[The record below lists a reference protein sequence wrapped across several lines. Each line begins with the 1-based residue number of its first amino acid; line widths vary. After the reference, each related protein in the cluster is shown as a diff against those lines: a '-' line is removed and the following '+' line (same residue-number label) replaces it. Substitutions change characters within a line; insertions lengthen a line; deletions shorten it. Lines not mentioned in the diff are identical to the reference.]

1 MGKDTVLERGD
12 VSGELVT
19 GLNKRKETSMFVAY
33 PKIHRL
39 GVEENEGILDN
50 EVFVQEKVD
59 GANTSIWFED
69 GVLKMGSRT
78 RELEDGFNGFC
89 EYVRQHEGIRKF
101 FERYPK
107 TRMYGEWLVRHTI
120 AYNKT
125 AYRQFYLFDVQTPSG
140 EYWTT
145 REVELVAESFGI
157 RYPTIFAYGKL
168 TEEEI
173 REHVGKTAIG
183 DKGEGVVI
191 KRAGFVNKFGNHCY
205 AKIVTQAFNEDNA
218 LVFGGNNK
226 HSETY
231 WEMFV
236 VNKYCTLPRVQK
248 VMNKLQPIIEE
259 RLDFKHTTRI
269 AGTCYHDMITEECWE
284 IASKVPILDYRQL
297 KKLASKKFI
306 QIYHDLL
313 NGTVSVA
320 DTGNLQ
326 DVTIKET
333 VV

>member
-1 MGKDTVLERGD
+1 
-12 VSGELVT
+12 
-19 GLNKRKETSMFVAY
+19 MFVAY

-39 GVEENEGILDN
+39 GVEENEGILDK

-69 GVLKMGSRT
+69 GELKMGSRT
-78 RELEDGFNGFC
+78 RELTDGFNGFC
-89 EYVRQHEGIRKF
+89 EYVRNHEGIRKF
-101 FERYPK
+101 FERYPNN
-107 TRMYGEWLVRHTI
+107 RMYGEWLVRHTI
-120 AYNKT
+120 AYNET

-145 REVELVAESFGI
+145 REVELVAYEYGI
-157 RYPTIFAYGKL
+157 RYPVIFVSGKL

-173 REHVGKTAIG
+173 REHVGKTALG
-183 DKGEGVVI
+183 EKGEGVVI
-191 KRAGFVNKFGNHCY
+191 KRAGFVNKFGEHAY
-205 AKIVTQAFNEDNA
+205 AKIVTQEFKEDNA

-259 RLDFKHTTRI
+259 RLDYKHTPRI
-269 AGTCYHDMITEECWE
+269 AGTCYHDMITEEAWE
-284 IASKVPILDYRQL
+284 IANKVPMLNYREL
-297 KKLASKKFI
+297 KKLAHKKFI

-313 NGTVSVA
+313 EGSVSVA
-320 DTGNLQ
+320 DKNEL
-326 DVTIKET
+326 
-333 VV
+333 